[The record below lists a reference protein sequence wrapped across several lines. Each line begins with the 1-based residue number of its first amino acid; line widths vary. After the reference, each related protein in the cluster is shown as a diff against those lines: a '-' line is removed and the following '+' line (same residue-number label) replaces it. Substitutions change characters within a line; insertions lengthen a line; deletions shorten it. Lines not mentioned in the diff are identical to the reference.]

1 MADHDII
8 CPLYQTDVPRGA
20 EVGCRCGI
28 IALARDNER
37 ERIAQAIEA
46 ERDRDPETGDFEEG
60 SEKNEVLSWAARR
73 ARQIGGAQ

>member
-1 MADHDII
+1 MIEHDII
-8 CPLYQTDVPRGA
+8 CPLYQTGIPRHRPN
-20 EVGCRCGI
+20 CRCFI

-60 SEKNEVLSWAARR
+60 SEKNAVLSWAARR